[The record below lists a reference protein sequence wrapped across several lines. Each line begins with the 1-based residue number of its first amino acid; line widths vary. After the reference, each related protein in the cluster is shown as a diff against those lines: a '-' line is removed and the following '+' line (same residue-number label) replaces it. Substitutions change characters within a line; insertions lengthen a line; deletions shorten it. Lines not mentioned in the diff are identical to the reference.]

1 MPQLPQFDVALQCRV
16 HELLPAAAPHCRF
29 DDRQRQLG
37 DSQPLPFDKCR
48 LVSGHAAAAAPR
60 IATANRGEPLAPA
73 RELARHL
80 ADADTRRAL
89 TMDRLNPRAVR

>member
-37 DSQPLPFDKCR
+37 DSQPLPFDKMSAGFRSRRCSR
-48 LVSGHAAAAAPR
+48 SPDCNRESRGTVSACA
-60 IATANRGEPLAPA
+60 
-73 RELARHL
+73 
-80 ADADTRRAL
+80 
-89 TMDRLNPRAVR
+89 